1 MLNCSVLLVALILME
16 RKSEK
21 LADLAAMFADVDLE
35 IIENLLEMCDGKVN
49 RTAEMLLKMKE
60 DNERIE
66 KESEVKVS
74 NNVALKDDFLELDDD
89 DEPEKPLEEKY
100 RNPEEVVIE
109 DEIYEQEY
117 FAEVQK
123 AIEMSLEPKKKPSNA
138 RKNVESKAKIEKKK
152 PDPVKEVKNVKVGKD
167 KPKDPELIVPIDPD
181 EEVIQFIFRE
191 NNFIRGENLNFN
203 S

>member
-1 MLNCSVLLVALILME
+1 MD

-21 LADLAAMFADVDLE
+21 LADLAAMFGDVDLE

-60 DNERIE
+60 DNEKIE
-66 KESEVKVS
+66 KESEVKVAS
-74 NNVALKDDFLELDDD
+74 NVALKDDFLELDDV
-89 DEPEKPLEEKY
+89 EPEKPLGEKY

-109 DEIYEQEY
+109 DELYEQEY
-117 FAEVQK
+117 LAEVQQ
-123 AIEMSLEPKKKPSNA
+123 AIAMSLAQKKKPNEIVRHLEPKI
-138 RKNVESKAKIEKKK
+138 KNEKKK
-152 PDPVKEVKNVKVGKD
+152 PAPVKEVKNVKVEKV
-167 KPKDPELIVPIDPD
+167 KQKESEMIVPTDPD

-191 NNFIRGENLNFN
+191 NNFVRGENLSFN